1 MLKFQLL
8 MNGKLQG
15 ISKFGQIGRA
25 DPLIASIALA
35 NSRLE

>member
-8 MNGKLQG
+8 MNGKLQD
-15 ISKFGQIGRA
+15 ISKFCQIGRA

-35 NSRLE
+35 NSRLG

>member
-15 ISKFGQIGRA
+15 ISKFCQIGRA

-35 NSRLE
+35 NSRLG

>member
-25 DPLIASIALA
+25 DLLIASIALA
-35 NSRLE
+35 NSRLG

>member
-35 NSRLE
+35 H